1 METAS
6 SDSGTMDPQ
15 TLIPPMDLNSLAQE
29 AQEILCSMLPLLS
42 FEAKLTPFIENN
54 SIRIQVECKDAGRL
68 IGRKG
73 STVNEIQFLL
83 NRILQRRYKSLS
95 RIFLDV
101 GSGEQEV
108 FDSEILTQAQSSA
121 DQVRRWGN
129 PVEWGSLNPADRKA
143 VQEMFAKDREIEVVN
158 LEPNTDPA
166 KPHRIQLQGKQK
178 I

>member
-108 FDSEILTQAQSSA
+108 FDSEIL
-121 DQVRRWGN
+121 R
-129 PVEWGSLNPADRKA
+129 
-143 VQEMFAKDREIEVVN
+143 
-158 LEPNTDPA
+158 
-166 KPHRIQLQGKQK
+166 
-178 I
+178 